1 MVWRKEVQVH
11 RIFACPNYID
21 IRIVEEANKE
31 WGFTGMYGEFKW
43 DEKYK
48 TWDRFRSLHQQ
59 NNLPWIVMGD
69 LNEILFDSEKEG
81 GRVRP
86 QRFIKAFHDTLDD
99 CQLSDV
105 GYVGD
110 MFTWHRGAMRERLE
124 RGVANIDWSQMH
136 PDAAIVLCY

>member
-1 MVWRKEVQVH
+1 
-11 RIFACPNYID
+11 
-21 IRIVEEANKE
+21 
-31 WGFTGMYGEFKW
+31 
-43 DEKYK
+43 
-48 TWDRFRSLHQQ
+48 
-59 NNLPWIVMGD
+59 MGD

-136 PDAAIVLCY
+136 PYAAIVLCY